1 LPSLDSLTRG
11 FHRVNR
17 IPLSAQIAQ
26 QLRRAIMDG
35 QLAPGDELPTEHEL
49 VEEFGVSRATVRE
62 ALGALRAEGLLVGA
76 GAPAR
81 AVVASD
87 LDRPAREAVS
97 NLMRLR
103 GVELDDLVELRC
115 LLETAA
121 LADAAHD
128 PDGERLAEAGQAL
141 EAMRA
146 GDLSIEAFDEADVR
160 FHTALVRASRNE
172 AMHLVMLALRD
183 PVEQHLL
190 HALRAEP
197 DPDEVLKRLTE
208 QHAGILAAV
217 EAGDGA
223 RAATLVER
231 HIRGYY
237 SVAGASR

>member
-1 LPSLDSLTRG
+1 VATPESLARE
-11 FHRVNR
+11 FRAAKR
-17 IPLSAQIAQ
+17 IPVSAQVAQ

-35 QLAPGDELPTEHEL
+35 ELAPGDQLPTEHDL
-49 VEEFGVSRATVRE
+49 VETFGVSRASVRE

-87 LDRPAREAVS
+87 LDRPAREAMA

-103 GVELDDLVELRC
+103 GVELDDLIELRC

-121 LADAAHD
+121 LADAARD
-128 PDGERLAEAGQAL
+128 PNPERLAEAAAAL
-141 EAMRA
+141 AQMQED
-146 GDLSIEAFDEADVR
+146 DLSIEEFDEADVR
-160 FHTALVRASRNE
+160 FHTALVRASKNE
-172 AMHLVMLALRD
+172 AMHLVMLALHD

-190 HALRAEP
+190 DALRAES
-197 DPDEVLKRLTE
+197 DPDEVLRRLAD
-208 QHAGILAAV
+208 QHAAILAAV
-217 EAGDGA
+217 EEGDGT

-237 SVAGASR
+237 NVAGPTG

>member
-35 QLAPGDELPTEHEL
+35 ELAPGDELPTEHEL

-87 LDRPAREAVS
+87 LDRPAREAVA

-121 LADAAHD
+121 LADAAHE
-128 PDGERLAEAGQAL
+128 PDGERLAEAAQAL

-146 GDLSIEAFDEADVR
+146 EDLSIEAFDEADVR

-190 HALRAEP
+190 EALRAEP